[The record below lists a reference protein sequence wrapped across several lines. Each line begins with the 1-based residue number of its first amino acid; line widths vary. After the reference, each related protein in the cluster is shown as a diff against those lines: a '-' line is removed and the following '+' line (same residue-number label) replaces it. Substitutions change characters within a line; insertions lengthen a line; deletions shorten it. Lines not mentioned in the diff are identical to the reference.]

1 MVVTLES
8 CKDLSDNEIVAKSLQ
23 DLDYFSCLYQRYEDE
38 LLRYIHRVSGA
49 DPDEAQDILQESFIK
64 IWRNLNEFD
73 PGMKLSSW
81 IYRIVHNETVSHIRK
96 KRSYGKDRTI
106 DAELCRNILSDD
118 SETASYSEEDI
129 TRALLLLEDLQE
141 KYKEVLILKFL
152 ESKSYEE
159 ISDILKIP
167 LGTVAIRINRAKK
180 AFRDLAGN
188 NLTN

>member
-1 MVVTLES
+1 MSVTLKS
-8 CKDLSDNEIVAKSLQ
+8 CQDWSDNEIVAKSLQ
-23 DLDYFSCLYQRYEDE
+23 DLNYFSCLYQRYEDE

-106 DAELCRNILSDD
+106 DAELCRNILSDE
-118 SETASYSEEDI
+118 SETHSYSEEDI
-129 TRALLLLEDLQE
+129 SRALALLDNLQE

-180 AFRDLAGN
+180 AFRDMAGN
-188 NLTN
+188 NLSH

>member
-1 MVVTLES
+1 MAVTLES
-8 CKDLSDNEIVAKSLQ
+8 CKDLSDNEIVAKSLEN
-23 DLDYFSCLYQRYEDE
+23 LDYFSCLYQRFEPE
-38 LLRYIHRVSGA
+38 LLRYIHRVSGV

-64 IWRNLNEFD
+64 IWRNLNDFD
-73 PGMKLSSW
+73 AGMKFSSW
-81 IYRIVHNETVSHIRK
+81 AYRIVHNETVSHIRK

-106 DAELCRNILSDD
+106 DAELCRNMLSDEP
-118 SETASYSEEDI
+118 ETASYSEEDVAK
-129 TRALLLLEDLQE
+129 ALEFLEHLQD
-141 KYKEVLILKFL
+141 KYKEVLVLKFL
-152 ESKSYEE
+152 EMKSYEE